1 MSYTVLA
8 ALSGLSASS
17 DGGDGFE
24 APTPEEFYQPFF
36 GSGDFSVTRP
46 MFLFAIS
53 AVIVGAFLIFS
64 TRKAAVVPG
73 KAQWVTEQGYNFI
86 RNGIAQDII
95 GSKEFLKYVP
105 LLFTLFCTILVN
117 NLFGVIPPFQY
128 PTMGRV
134 GFPIA
139 LALLVYVIYQVI
151 AFRRKGVLGYLKD
164 LVPAGLPGWIKPMI
178 LFLEI
183 ITYFITRPVTLA
195 LRLFGNMFA
204 GHMLL
209 LLFIL
214 GGEYMMFH
222 ASGFHMKIFGG
233 ASYLLAAVMTV
244 FEILIEFLQAYIFTM
259 LAATYIADS
268 LSEHH

>member
-8 ALSGLSASS
+8 AVSGLSAAS
-17 DGGDGFE
+17 DSGDGFE
-24 APTPEEFYQPFF
+24 APTPEEFYQPLF
-36 GSGDFSVTRP
+36 GSGDFSFTRP
-46 MFLFAIS
+46 MALFAIS
-53 AVIVGAFLIFS
+53 AVLIAAFLIVT

-73 KAQWVTEQGYNFI
+73 KGQWITEQGYNFV

-95 GSKEFLKYVP
+95 GSKEFLRYVP

-139 LALLVYVIYQVI
+139 LALLVYVIYQVL
-151 AFRRKGVLGYLKD
+151 AFKRKGVIGYLKSLIPD
-164 LVPAGLPGWIKPMI
+164 GLPTAIVPLI

-183 ITYFITRPVTLA
+183 ITYFVTRPVTLA

-204 GHMLL
+204 GHLLL

-222 ASGFHMKIFGG
+222 ADGIHMKVFGAG
-233 ASYLLAAVMTV
+233 SYILAAAMTV
-244 FEILIEFLQAYIFTM
+244 FEILIEALQAYIFTM

-268 LSEHH
+268 LSDHH